1 MSVKEEVIAQGEKA
15 KEASR
20 ILAKTSTDVKNK
32 ALLNIARKLEESLEK
47 IISINAEDMN
57 AGKKEGLAKVLLNRL
72 ELNEKR
78 INSMA
83 KGLREVSRLEDPVG
97 EVVGIKKRPNGLEVG
112 KIRVPL
118 GVIGIIYE
126 ARPNVTVDVAGLCL
140 KAGNAVLLRGGS
152 EAFKSNQVLTK
163 IIQDAITEEGLPG
176 ESVQLVQTT
185 DRTAVGVMF
194 KMNDYLDVLI
204 PRGGAGLIQRV
215 VQESSVPVIETG
227 VGNCHVYVDSSA
239 DIDMALRIVYNAK
252 TDYPAVCNAA
262 ETLLIHKDIAGEFLP
277 LIYKK
282 FSENNVELR
291 GCFASRKIISDIKEA
306 TEDDWYEEYLDYIMA
321 VKIVDDIDD
330 AINHI
335 YKYGSKHSESIVTSS
350 YLDANKFLKEVDAAA
365 VYVNASTRFTD
376 GGEFGMGAEIGISTQ
391 KLHARGPMGLKELTS
406 TKFIIR
412 GNGQIEKRDLVSR
425 E

>member
-1 MSVKEEVIAQGEKA
+1 MDVKKEVIAQGKKA

-20 ILAKTSTDVKNK
+20 ILANTSTDVKNR
-32 ALLNIARKLEESLEK
+32 ALLNIARKLEESKEK
-47 IISINAEDMN
+47 IISINDKDMS
-57 AGKKEGLAKVLLNRL
+57 AGKEAGLAKSLLNRL

-83 KGLREVSRLEDPVG
+83 KGLREVVQLEDPVG
-97 EVVGIKKRPNGLEVG
+97 EVIGIKRRPNGLEVG

-140 KAGNAVLLRGGS
+140 KTGNAVLLRGGS
-152 EAFKSNQVLTK
+152 EAFKSNQILTK
-163 IIQDAITEEGLPG
+163 IIQEAIVEEGLPG
-176 ESVQLVQTT
+176 ESVQLVGTT
-185 DRTAVGVMF
+185 DRSAVEVMF

-215 VQESSVPVIETG
+215 VKESSVPVIETG

-262 ETLLIHKDIAGEFLP
+262 ETLLIHKDIAEEFLP

-291 GCFASRKIISDIKEA
+291 GCAASRKIIPDIKKA

-321 VKIVDDIDD
+321 VKIVNNIDD

-335 YKYGSKHSESIVTSS
+335 YKYGSKHSESIVTSN
-350 YLDANKFLKEVDAAA
+350 YNDANKFLKEVDAAA

-391 KLHARGPMGLKELTS
+391 KLHARGPMGLRELTS

-412 GNGQIEKRDLVSR
+412 GNGQIR
-425 E
+425 ET

>member
-1 MSVKEEVIAQGEKA
+1 MSVKEEVITQGKKA

-20 ILAKTSTDVKNK
+20 ILSNTSTDVKNR

-47 IISINAEDMN
+47 IVSINVKDVS
-57 AGKKEGLAKVLLNRL
+57 AGKKKGLAKSLLNRL
-72 ELNEKR
+72 ELNKKR
-78 INSMA
+78 IDSMA
-83 KGLREVSRLEDPVG
+83 KGLQEVVQLEDPVG
-97 EVVGIKKRPNGLEVG
+97 EVLGIKRRPNGLEVG
-112 KIRVPL
+112 RIRVPL

-140 KAGNAVLLRGGS
+140 KSGNAVLLRGGS
-152 EAFKSNQVLTK
+152 EAFESNKVLTG
-163 IIQDAITEEGLPG
+163 IIQEAILEEGLPR

-185 DRTAVGVMF
+185 DRAAVEVMF

-215 VQESSVPVIETG
+215 VKESSVPVIETG

-239 DIDMALRIVYNAK
+239 DIDMALKIVYNAK

-262 ETLLIHKDIAGEFLP
+262 ETLLIHKDVAEKFLP

-291 GCFASRKIISDIKEA
+291 GCSLSRKIIPDIKEA
-306 TEDDWYEEYLDYIMA
+306 IEDDWYEEYLDYIMA
-321 VKIVDDIDD
+321 VKIVDSIDD

-335 YKYGSKHSESIVTSS
+335 YKYGSKHSESIITTN
-350 YLDANKFLKEVDAAA
+350 YNDANKFLKEVDAAA

-391 KLHARGPMGLKELTS
+391 KLHARGPMGLKQLTS

-412 GNGQIEKRDLVSR
+412 GNGQIR
-425 E
+425 ET

>member
-20 ILAKTSTDVKNK
+20 VLANTSTDIKNK
-32 ALLNIARKLEESLEK
+32 ALLNIARKLEESLKK
-47 IISINAEDMN
+47 IISINAEDMS
-57 AGKKEGLAKVLLNRL
+57 AGEKAGLAKALLNRL

-78 INSMA
+78 INGMA
-83 KGLREVSRLEDPVG
+83 KGLREVVQLEDPVG
-97 EVVGIKKRPNGLEVG
+97 EVIGIKKRPNGLEVG

-152 EAFKSNQVLTK
+152 EAFNSNQVLTK
-163 IIQDAITEEGLPG
+163 IIQEAIVEEGLPG
-176 ESVQLVQTT
+176 ESVQLVGTT
-185 DRTAVGVMF
+185 DRSAVEVMF
-194 KMNDYLDVLI
+194 KLNDYLDVLI
-204 PRGGAGLIQRV
+204 PRGGVGLIKRV

-239 DIDMALRIVYNAK
+239 DIDMALKIVYNAK

-262 ETLLIHKDIAGEFLP
+262 ETLLIHKDIAEKFLP
-277 LIYKK
+277 VISKK
-282 FSENNVELR
+282 FYENNVELR
-291 GCFASRKIISDIKEA
+291 GCLLSRKIIPDIKEA

-350 YLDANKFLKEVDAAA
+350 YNDANKFLKEVDAAA

-412 GNGQIEKRDLVSR
+412 GQGQIR
-425 E
+425 ET

>member
-1 MSVKEEVIAQGEKA
+1 MDVKKAVIAQGKKA

-20 ILAKTSTDVKNK
+20 ILANTSTDIKNK

-47 IISINAEDMN
+47 IISINNKDMS
-57 AGKKEGLAKVLLNRL
+57 AGKEAGLAKSLLNRL

-83 KGLREVSRLEDPVG
+83 KGLREVVQLEDPVG
-97 EVVGIKKRPNGLEVG
+97 EVIGIKRRPNGLEVG

-152 EAFKSNQVLTK
+152 EAFKSNQVLTE
-163 IIQDAITEEGLPG
+163 IIQEAVAGEGLPG

-185 DRTAVGVMF
+185 DRAAVEAMF
-194 KMNDYLDVLI
+194 KMNGYLDVLI
-204 PRGGAGLIQRV
+204 PRGGAGLIKRV
-215 VQESSVPVIETG
+215 VRESSVPVIETG
-227 VGNCHVYVDSSA
+227 VGNCHVYVDASA

-262 ETLLIHKDIAGEFLP
+262 ETLLIHKNIAEKFLP
-277 LIYKK
+277 VISKK
-282 FSENNVELR
+282 FFENNVELR
-291 GCFASRKIISDIKEA
+291 GCPKSRKIVPDIKKA

-321 VKIVDDIDD
+321 VKIVDSIDD

-350 YLDANKFLKEVDAAA
+350 YNDANKFLKEVDAAA

-412 GNGQIEKRDLVSR
+412 GNGQIR
-425 E
+425 ET

>member
-1 MSVKEEVIAQGEKA
+1 MDVKKAVIAQGKKA

-20 ILAKTSTDVKNK
+20 ILANTSTDIKNK

-47 IISINAEDMN
+47 IISINNKDMS
-57 AGKKEGLAKVLLNRL
+57 AGKEAGLAKSLLNRL

-83 KGLREVSRLEDPVG
+83 KGLREVVQLEDPVG
-97 EVVGIKKRPNGLEVG
+97 EVIGIKRRPNGLEVG

-152 EAFKSNQVLTK
+152 EAFKSNQVLTE
-163 IIQDAITEEGLPG
+163 IIQEAVAGEGLPG

-185 DRTAVGVMF
+185 DRAAVEAMF
-194 KMNDYLDVLI
+194 KMNGYLDVLI
-204 PRGGAGLIQRV
+204 PRGGAGLIKRV
-215 VQESSVPVIETG
+215 VRESSVPVIETG
-227 VGNCHVYVDSSA
+227 VGNCHVYVDASA

-262 ETLLIHKDIAGEFLP
+262 ETLLIHKNIAEKFLP
-277 LIYKK
+277 VISKK
-282 FSENNVELR
+282 FFENNVELR
-291 GCFASRKIISDIKEA
+291 GCPKSRKIVPDIKKA

-321 VKIVDDIDD
+321 VKIVDSIDD

-335 YKYGSKHSESIVTSS
+335 YKYSSKHSESIVTSS
-350 YLDANKFLKEVDAAA
+350 YNDANKFLKEVDAAA

-412 GNGQIEKRDLVSR
+412 GNGQIR
-425 E
+425 ET

>member
-1 MSVKEEVIAQGEKA
+1 MK
-15 KEASR
+15 
-20 ILAKTSTDVKNK
+20 
-32 ALLNIARKLEESLEK
+32 K
-47 IISINAEDMN
+47 IISINDKDMS
-57 AGKKEGLAKVLLNRL
+57 AGKEAGLAKSLLNRL

-83 KGLREVSRLEDPVG
+83 KGLREVVQLEDPVG
-97 EVVGIKKRPNGLEVG
+97 EVIGIKKRPNGLEVG

-152 EAFKSNQVLTK
+152 EAFKSNQVLTE
-163 IIQDAITEEGLPG
+163 IIQEAIVEEGLPR

-185 DRTAVGVMF
+185 DRAAVSLMF

-204 PRGGAGLIQRV
+204 PRGGAGLIKRV

-262 ETLLIHKDIAGEFLP
+262 ETLLIHKDIAEKFLP
-277 LIYKK
+277 LIFKK

-291 GCFASRKIISDIKEA
+291 GCAASRKIIPDIKKA

-321 VKIVDDIDD
+321 VKIVDSIDD

-335 YKYGSKHSESIVTSS
+335 YKYGSKHSESIVTSN
-350 YLDANKFLKEVDAAA
+350 YNDANKFLKEVDAAA

-412 GNGQIEKRDLVSR
+412 GNGQIR
-425 E
+425 ET

>member
-1 MSVKEEVIAQGEKA
+1 MDIKKAVIAQGKKA

-20 ILAKTSTDVKNK
+20 ILANTSTDIKNK
-32 ALLNIARKLEESLEK
+32 ALLNIARKLEESMKK
-47 IISINAEDMN
+47 IISINGKDMS
-57 AGKKEGLAKVLLNRL
+57 AGKEAGLAKSLLNRL

-83 KGLREVSRLEDPVG
+83 KGLREVAQLEDPIG
-97 EVVGIKKRPNGLEVG
+97 EVIGIKKRPNGLEVG

-140 KAGNAVLLRGGS
+140 KAGNAVLLRGGK
-152 EAFKSNQVLTK
+152 EAFKSNQVLTE
-163 IIQDAITEEGLPG
+163 IIQEAIVEEGLPG

-185 DRTAVGVMF
+185 DRAAVNVMF

-227 VGNCHVYVDSSA
+227 VGNCHVYVDASA

-262 ETLLIHKDIAGEFLP
+262 ETLLMHKDIAEKFLP

-291 GCFASRKIISDIKEA
+291 GCAASRKIIPDIKKA
-306 TEDDWYEEYLDYIMA
+306 TEDDWYEEYLDLIMA
-321 VKIVDDIDD
+321 VKIVDSIDD

-350 YLDANKFLKEVDAAA
+350 YNDANKFLKEVDAAA

-376 GGEFGMGAEIGISTQ
+376 GGEFGLGAEIGISTQ

-412 GNGQIEKRDLVSR
+412 GNGQIRGT
-425 E
+425 

>member
-1 MSVKEEVIAQGEKA
+1 MDIKKAVIAQGKKA

-20 ILAKTSTDVKNK
+20 ILANTSTDNKNR

-47 IISINAEDMN
+47 IISINDIDVS
-57 AGKKEGLAKVLLNRL
+57 AGRKAGLAKSLLNRL

-78 INSMA
+78 IKSMA
-83 KGLREVSRLEDPVG
+83 KGLREVVQLEDPVG
-97 EVVGIKKRPNGLEVG
+97 EVIGIKKRPNGLEVG

-152 EAFKSNQVLTK
+152 EAFKSNQVLTE
-163 IIQDAITEEGLPG
+163 IIQEAIFEEGLPG
-176 ESVQLVQTT
+176 ESVQLIQTT
-185 DRTAVGVMF
+185 DRSAVGVMF

-227 VGNCHVYVDSSA
+227 VGNCHVYVDASA

-262 ETLLIHKDIAGEFLP
+262 ETLLIHKDIAEEFFP

-291 GCFASRKIISDIKEA
+291 GCPRSRKIIPDIKKA
-306 TEDDWYEEYLDYIMA
+306 TEDDWYEEYLDLIMA
-321 VKIVDDIDD
+321 VKIVNDIDD

-350 YLDANKFLKEVDAAA
+350 YNDANKFLKEIDAAA

-412 GNGQIEKRDLVSR
+412 GNGQIR
-425 E
+425 ET

>member
-1 MSVKEEVIAQGEKA
+1 MDVKKAVIAQGKKA

-20 ILAKTSTDVKNK
+20 ILANTSTDIKNR
-32 ALLNIARKLEESLEK
+32 ALLNIARKLEESLKK
-47 IISINAEDMN
+47 IISVNDKDMS
-57 AGKKEGLAKVLLNRL
+57 AGREAGLAKALLNRL

-83 KGLREVSRLEDPVG
+83 KGLREVVQLEDPVG
-97 EVVGIKKRPNGLEVG
+97 EVIGVKRRPNGLEVG

-140 KAGNAVLLRGGS
+140 KTGNAVLLRGGS
-152 EAFKSNQVLTK
+152 EAFKSNQVLTS
-163 IIQDAITEEGLPG
+163 IIQDAIVEENLPR

-185 DRTAVGVMF
+185 DRTAVEVMF
-194 KMNDYLDVLI
+194 QMNEYLDVLI

-215 VQESSVPVIETG
+215 VKESSVPVIETG

-262 ETLLIHKDIAGEFLP
+262 ETLLIHKDIAEKFFP

-291 GCFASRKIISDIKEA
+291 GCPRARKIIPDIKEA

-321 VKIVDDIDD
+321 VKIVDSIDD

-350 YLDANKFLKEVDAAA
+350 YGDANKFLKEVDAAA

-412 GNGQIEKRDLVSR
+412 GNGQIR
-425 E
+425 ET

>member
-1 MSVKEEVIAQGEKA
+1 MDVKKAVIAQGKKA

-20 ILAKTSTDVKNK
+20 ILANTSTDIKNR

-47 IISINAEDMN
+47 IISINDIDVS
-57 AGKKEGLAKVLLNRL
+57 AGRKAGLAKSLLNRL

-83 KGLREVSRLEDPVG
+83 KGLCEVVQLEDPVG
-97 EVVGIKKRPNGLEVG
+97 EVIGIKRRPNGLEVG

-152 EAFKSNQVLTK
+152 EAFKSNQVLTE
-163 IIQDAITEEGLPG
+163 IIQEAIVEEGLPA

-185 DRTAVGVMF
+185 DRSAVGVMF

-204 PRGGAGLIQRV
+204 PRGGAGLIKRV

-227 VGNCHVYVDSSA
+227 VGNCHVYVDASA

-262 ETLLIHKDIAGEFLP
+262 ETLLIHKDIAEEFFP

-291 GCFASRKIISDIKEA
+291 GCPLSRKIIPDIKKA
-306 TEDDWYEEYLDYIMA
+306 TEDDWYEEYLDLIMA
-321 VKIVDDIDD
+321 VKIVNDIDD

-350 YLDANKFLKEVDAAA
+350 YNDANKFLKEIDAAA

-412 GNGQIEKRDLVSR
+412 GNGQIR
-425 E
+425 ET

>member
-1 MSVKEEVIAQGEKA
+1 MSVKEEVITQGKKA

-20 ILAKTSTDVKNK
+20 ILSNISTNIKNS
-32 ALLNIARKLEESLEK
+32 ALLNMARKLEDSRDK
-47 IISINAEDMN
+47 IISVNKKDMD
-57 AGKKEGLAKVLLNRL
+57 AGREAKLPKALLNRL
-72 ELNEKR
+72 ELNDKR

-83 KGLREVSRLEDPVG
+83 GGLREVVQLEDPVG
-97 EVVGIKKRPNGLEVG
+97 EVLGVKRRPNGLEIG

-140 KAGNAVLLRGGS
+140 KTGNAVLLRGGS
-152 EAFKSNQVLTK
+152 EAFKSNQILTEL
-163 IIQDAITEEGLPG
+163 IQEAVVEEGLPR

-185 DRTAVGVMF
+185 DRAAVEAMF

-215 VQESSVPVIETG
+215 VKESSVPVIETG

-262 ETLLIHKDIAGEFLP
+262 ETLLIHKDIAEKFLP

-291 GCFASRKIISDIKEA
+291 GCAKSRKIVPEIKEA
-306 TEDDWYEEYLDYIMA
+306 TENDWYEEYLDLIMA
-321 VKIVDDIDD
+321 VKIVDSIDD

-335 YKYGSKHSESIVTSS
+335 YKYGSKHSESIVTGS
-350 YLDANKFLKEVDAAA
+350 YNDANKFLKETDAAA

-412 GNGQIEKRDLVSR
+412 GNGQIR
-425 E
+425 ET

>member
-1 MSVKEEVIAQGEKA
+1 MGLKEDVISQGKKA

-20 ILAKTSTDVKNK
+20 ILANTSTDIKNR
-32 ALLNIARKLEESLEK
+32 ALLNIARKLEKSSKK
-47 IISINAEDMN
+47 IISINNKDMK
-57 AGKKEGLAKVLLNRL
+57 AGREKKLAKSLLNRL

-83 KGLREVSRLEDPVG
+83 KGLREVVQLEDPVG
-97 EVVGIKKRPNGLEVG
+97 EVLGVKKRPNGLEIG
-112 KIRVPL
+112 RIRVPL

-152 EAFKSNQVLTK
+152 EAFKSNQVLTS
-163 IIQDAITEEGLPG
+163 IIQDAIVEEGLPR

-185 DRTAVGVMF
+185 DRGAVSVMF

-215 VQESSVPVIETG
+215 VKESSVPVIETG

-262 ETLLIHKDIAGEFLP
+262 ETLLIHKDIAEDFLP

-291 GCFASRKIISDIKEA
+291 GCSRSRKIITGIKKA

-321 VKIVDDIDD
+321 VKIVDSIDD

-335 YKYGSKHSESIVTSS
+335 YKYGSKHSESIVTSN
-350 YLDANKFLKEVDAAA
+350 YNDANKFLKEIDAAA

-412 GNGQIEKRDLVSR
+412 GNGQIR
-425 E
+425 ET

>member
-1 MSVKEEVIAQGEKA
+1 MDVKKAVIVQGKKA

-20 ILAKTSTDVKNK
+20 ILANTSTDIKNK
-32 ALLNIARKLEESLEK
+32 ALLNIARKLEESKKK
-47 IISINAEDMN
+47 IISINDKDMN
-57 AGKKEGLAKVLLNRL
+57 AGKKAGFAKSLLNRL

-83 KGLREVSRLEDPVG
+83 KGLREVVQLEDPIG
-97 EVVGIKKRPNGLEVG
+97 EVIGIKRRPNGLEVG

-140 KAGNAVLLRGGS
+140 KAGNAVLLRGGK
-152 EAFKSNQVLTK
+152 EAFKSNQILTE
-163 IIQDAITEEGLPG
+163 IIQQSIVEEGLPC

-185 DRTAVGVMF
+185 DRAAVSVMF

-204 PRGGAGLIQRV
+204 PRGGAGLIKRV

-262 ETLLIHKDIAGEFLP
+262 ETLLIHKDIAEKFLP

-291 GCFASRKIISDIKEA
+291 GCAVSRKIIPDIKKA
-306 TEDDWYEEYLDYIMA
+306 TEDDWYEEYLDLIMA
-321 VKIVDDIDD
+321 VKIVDSIDD

-335 YKYGSKHSESIVTSS
+335 YKYGSKHSESIVTSN
-350 YLDANKFLKEVDAAA
+350 YNDANKFLKEVDAAA

-376 GGEFGMGAEIGISTQ
+376 GGEFGLGAEIGISTQ

-412 GNGQIEKRDLVSR
+412 GSGQIR
-425 E
+425 ET

>member
-1 MSVKEEVIAQGEKA
+1 MSVREEVIAQGKKA

-32 ALLNIARKLEESLEK
+32 ALLNIARKLEESLYK
-47 IISINAEDMN
+47 IVTINAEDMK
-57 AGKKEGLAKVLLNRL
+57 AGKKAGLAKALLNRL

-83 KGLREVSRLEDPVG
+83 KGLREIVQLEDPVG
-97 EVVGIKKRPNGLEVG
+97 EVIGIKKRPNELEVG
-112 KIRVPL
+112 KIRVSL

-152 EAFKSNQVLTK
+152 EAFKSNKVLTR

-185 DRTAVGVMF
+185 DRSAVEVMF

-227 VGNCHVYVDSSA
+227 VGNCHVYVDTSA
-239 DIDMALRIVYNAK
+239 DIDMALKIVYNAK

-282 FSENNVELR
+282 FSENKVELR
-291 GCFASRKIISDIKEA
+291 GCKRSRKIISDIKEA
-306 TEDDWYEEYLDYIMA
+306 SEDDWYEEYLDLVMA
-321 VKIVDDIDD
+321 VKIVNDIDD

-412 GNGQIEKRDLVSR
+412 GNGQIR
-425 E
+425 ET

>member
-1 MSVKEEVIAQGEKA
+1 MDVKKTVMAQGKKA
-15 KEASR
+15 KKASR
-20 ILAKTSTDVKNK
+20 ILANTSTDIKNR
-32 ALLNIARKLEESLEK
+32 ALLNIARKLEESLGK
-47 IISINAEDMN
+47 IISINGKDMS
-57 AGKKEGLAKVLLNRL
+57 AGRKAGLAKSLLNRL

-78 INSMA
+78 INGMA
-83 KGLREVSRLEDPVG
+83 KGLREVVQLEDPVG
-97 EVVGIKKRPNGLEVG
+97 EVLGVKKRPNGLEIG
-112 KIRVPL
+112 RIRVPL

-152 EAFKSNQVLTK
+152 EAFKSNQVLTE
-163 IIQDAITEEGLPG
+163 IIQGAIVEEGLPG

-185 DRTAVGVMF
+185 DRSAVEVMF

-215 VQESSVPVIETG
+215 VKESSVPVIETG
-227 VGNCHVYVDSSA
+227 VGNCHVFVDSSA
-239 DIDMALRIVYNAK
+239 DIDMAIRIVYNAK

-262 ETLLIHKDIAGEFLP
+262 ETLLVHKDIAEKFLP

-291 GCFASRKIISDIKEA
+291 GCAASRKIIPDIKKA
-306 TEDDWYEEYLDYIMA
+306 TEDDWYEEYLDLIMA
-321 VKIVDDIDD
+321 VKIVDSIDD

-350 YLDANKFLKEVDAAA
+350 YNDANKFLKEVDAAA
-365 VYVNASTRFTD
+365 IYVNASTRFTD
-376 GGEFGMGAEIGISTQ
+376 GGEFGLGAEIGISTQ

-412 GNGQIEKRDLVSR
+412 GSGQIR
-425 E
+425 ET

>member
-1 MSVKEEVIAQGEKA
+1 MDIKKAVIAQGKKA

-20 ILAKTSTDVKNK
+20 ILANTSTDNKNR

-47 IISINAEDMN
+47 IISINDKDMK
-57 AGKKEGLAKVLLNRL
+57 AGKEKKLAKSLLNRL

-78 INSMA
+78 IKSMA
-83 KGLREVSRLEDPVG
+83 KGLREVVQLEDPVG
-97 EVVGIKKRPNGLEVG
+97 EVLGIKRRPNGLEVG
-112 KIRVPL
+112 KVRVPI

-152 EAFKSNQVLTK
+152 EAFKSNQVLTE
-163 IIQDAITEEGLPG
+163 IIQEAIVEEGLPG
-176 ESVQLVQTT
+176 ESVQLIQTT
-185 DRTAVGVMF
+185 DRSAVEVMF
-194 KMNDYLDVLI
+194 KMNDYLGVLI

-215 VQESSVPVIETG
+215 IKESSVPVIETG
-227 VGNCHVYVDSSA
+227 VGNCHVYVDASA

-262 ETLLIHKDIAGEFLP
+262 ETLLIHKNIAGEFLP

-291 GCFASRKIISDIKEA
+291 GCPLSRKIIPDIKKA
-306 TEDDWYEEYLDYIMA
+306 TEDDWYEEYLDLIMA
-321 VKIVDDIDD
+321 VKIVNDIDD
-330 AINHI
+330 AISHI
-335 YKYGSKHSESIVTSS
+335 YRYGSKHSEAIVTSS
-350 YLDANKFLKEVDAAA
+350 YNDANKFLKEVDAAA

-412 GNGQIEKRDLVSR
+412 GSGQIR
-425 E
+425 ET

>member
-1 MSVKEEVIAQGEKA
+1 MDVKKAVIAQGKKA

-20 ILAKTSTDVKNK
+20 ILANTSTDIKNK

-47 IISINAEDMN
+47 IISINNKDMS
-57 AGKKEGLAKVLLNRL
+57 AGKEAGLAKSLLNRL

-83 KGLREVSRLEDPVG
+83 KGLREVVQLEDPVG
-97 EVVGIKKRPNGLEVG
+97 EVIGIKRRPNGLEVG

-152 EAFKSNQVLTK
+152 EAFKSNQVLTE
-163 IIQDAITEEGLPG
+163 IIQEAVAEEGLPG

-185 DRTAVGVMF
+185 DRAAVEAMF
-194 KMNDYLDVLI
+194 KMNGYLDVLI
-204 PRGGAGLIQRV
+204 PRGGAGLIKRV
-215 VQESSVPVIETG
+215 VRESSVPVIETG
-227 VGNCHVYVDSSA
+227 VGNCHVYVDASA

-262 ETLLIHKDIAGEFLP
+262 ETLLIHKNIAEKFLP
-277 LIYKK
+277 VISKK
-282 FSENNVELR
+282 FFENNVELR
-291 GCFASRKIISDIKEA
+291 GCPKSRKIVPDIKKA

-321 VKIVDDIDD
+321 VKIVDSIDD

-350 YLDANKFLKEVDAAA
+350 YNDANKFLKEVDAAA

-412 GNGQIEKRDLVSR
+412 GNGQIR
-425 E
+425 ET

>member
-1 MSVKEEVIAQGEKA
+1 MDVKKEVIAQGKKA

-20 ILAKTSTDVKNK
+20 ILANTSTDNKNR

-47 IISINAEDMN
+47 IISINDKDMK
-57 AGKKEGLAKVLLNRL
+57 AGKEKKLAKSLLNRL

-78 INSMA
+78 IKSMA
-83 KGLREVSRLEDPVG
+83 KGLREVVQLEDPVG
-97 EVVGIKKRPNGLEVG
+97 EVIGIKKRPNGLEVG

-152 EAFKSNQVLTK
+152 EAFKSNQVLTE
-163 IIQDAITEEGLPG
+163 IIQEAIFEEGLPG
-176 ESVQLVQTT
+176 ESVQLIQTT
-185 DRTAVGVMF
+185 DRSAVGVMF

-227 VGNCHVYVDSSA
+227 VGNCHVYVDASA

-262 ETLLIHKDIAGEFLP
+262 ETLLIHKDIAEEFFP

-291 GCFASRKIISDIKEA
+291 GCPLSRKIIPDIKKA
-306 TEDDWYEEYLDYIMA
+306 TEDDWYEEYLDLIMA
-321 VKIVDDIDD
+321 VKIVNDIDD

-350 YLDANKFLKEVDAAA
+350 YNDANKFLKEIDAAA

-412 GNGQIEKRDLVSR
+412 GNGQIR
-425 E
+425 ET

>member
-1 MSVKEEVIAQGEKA
+1 MSVKEEVITQGKKA

-20 ILAKTSTDVKNK
+20 ILSNISTDIKNR
-32 ALLNIARKLEESLEK
+32 ALLNIARKLEDSRDK
-47 IISINAEDMN
+47 IISVNNKDVD
-57 AGKKEGLAKVLLNRL
+57 AGRERKLTKALLNRL
-72 ELNEKR
+72 ELNDKR

-83 KGLREVSRLEDPVG
+83 GGLREVVQLEDPVG
-97 EVVGIKKRPNGLEVG
+97 EVLGVKKRPNGLEIG

-152 EAFKSNQVLTK
+152 EAFKSNQILTEL
-163 IIQDAITEEGLPG
+163 IQEAVVKEGLPR

-185 DRTAVGVMF
+185 DRAAVEVMF

-204 PRGGAGLIQRV
+204 PRGGSGLIQRV
-215 VQESSVPVIETG
+215 VKESSVPVIETG

-262 ETLLIHKDIAGEFLP
+262 ETLLIHKDIAGKFLP

-291 GCFASRKIISDIKEA
+291 GCAKSRKIIPEIKEA
-306 TEDDWYEEYLDYIMA
+306 TENDWYEEYLDLIMA
-321 VKIVDDIDD
+321 VKIVDGIDD
-330 AINHI
+330 AISHI
-335 YKYGSKHSESIVTSS
+335 YKYSSKHSESIITTN
-350 YLDANKFLKEVDAAA
+350 YNDANKFLKEVDSAA

-412 GNGQIEKRDLVSR
+412 GNGQIR
-425 E
+425 ET

>member
-1 MSVKEEVIAQGEKA
+1 
-15 KEASR
+15 
-20 ILAKTSTDVKNK
+20 
-32 ALLNIARKLEESLEK
+32 
-47 IISINAEDMN
+47 
-57 AGKKEGLAKVLLNRL
+57 
-72 ELNEKR
+72 
-78 INSMA
+78 
-83 KGLREVSRLEDPVG
+83 LREVVQLEDPVG
-97 EVVGIKKRPNGLEVG
+97 EVIGIKKRPNGLEVG

-152 EAFKSNQVLTK
+152 EAFNSNQVLTK
-163 IIQDAITEEGLPG
+163 IIQEAIVEEGLPG
-176 ESVQLVQTT
+176 ESVQLVGTT
-185 DRTAVGVMF
+185 DRSAVEVMF
-194 KMNDYLDVLI
+194 KLNDYLDVLI
-204 PRGGAGLIQRV
+204 PRGGVGLIKRV

-239 DIDMALRIVYNAK
+239 DIDMALKIVYNAK

-262 ETLLIHKDIAGEFLP
+262 ETLLIHKDIAEKFLP
-277 LIYKK
+277 VISKK
-282 FSENNVELR
+282 FYENNVELR
-291 GCFASRKIISDIKEA
+291 GCLLSRKIIPDIKEA

-350 YLDANKFLKEVDAAA
+350 YNDANKFLKEVDAAA

-412 GNGQIEKRDLVSR
+412 GQGQIR
-425 E
+425 ET